1 MELDDSQRY
10 EALRARDPRFDGLFF
25 VGVRSTGIYCRPV
38 CSARTPRRDRC
49 AFFPSSV
56 AAERE
61 GYRACFVCRPE
72 LAPTGAATP
81 VSTLV
86 ANALSAIEDGALD
99 ECRIED
105 LAASLSV
112 TPRTL
117 HRAFAREVFASPHEI
132 AESRRLATAKRLLH
146 DTSLS
151 MIEVGLASGF
161 SSLRRFNSAFATRFG
176 MPPSRLRRSQLR
188 GAAHVQGATFRIR
201 IDARPPFRAL
211 EVVSFLASRAL
222 AGVESFTGSSYARTL
237 RVGTTAGAFSV
248 RALGERSIAA
258 EISANLLPYAAK
270 VARVLRRLFDTDA
283 RPDVIDAHLASDAV
297 LGPLV
302 TKRPGLRVP
311 GAVDTFE
318 MCARAVL
325 GQRVSVASA
334 HTLLARLVARAGEDV
349 QDAPFGLTRLFP
361 TASSVASLGEEG
373 VASLGVPLVRA
384 RALVAV
390 ARAVH
395 EGRIGPSA
403 REAHGALLAIPG
415 IGPFTAGYVA
425 MRAFADPDAF
435 PEGDLVLGRAFGETR
450 SSGPALMR
458 RVESLRPFRAYAAL
472 HVYTAAREGDLR

>member
-1 MELDDSQRY
+1 MELDDGQRY

-49 AFFPSSV
+49 TFFPSSV

-72 LAPTGAATP
+72 LAPTADAT
-81 VSTLV
+81 VSPLV
-86 ANALSAIEDGALD
+86 ASALSAIEEGALD
-99 ECRIED
+99 EGSVED
-105 LAASLSV
+105 LAARLSV
-112 TPRTL
+112 TSRTL

-132 AESRRLATAKRLLH
+132 AQTRRLATAKRLLH

-161 SSLRRFNSAFATRFG
+161 SSLRRFNSSFATRFG
-176 MPPSRLRRSQLR
+176 MPPSRLRRAPVR
-188 GAAHVQGATFRIR
+188 AADAQGATFRMR
-201 IDARPPFRAL
+201 IDARPPFRAHEIVAFL
-211 EVVSFLASRAL
+211 ESRAL
-222 AGVESFTGSSYARTL
+222 SGVEAVTASSYARTL
-237 RVGTTAGAFSV
+237 RIGTMVGAFSA
-248 RALGERSIAA
+248 RPLGERSIEADV
-258 EISANLLPYAAK
+258 SANLLPHAAK
-270 VARVLRRLFDTDA
+270 VARTLRRLFDTDA

-297 LGPLV
+297 LAPLV
-302 TKRPGLRVP
+302 AKRPGLRVP
-311 GAVDTFE
+311 GAVDAFE
-318 MCARAVL
+318 TCARAVL

-334 HTLLARLVARAGEDV
+334 RTLLARLVARAGEDV

-361 TASSVASLGEEG
+361 GASSVAALGEEG
-373 VASLGVPLVRA
+373 VASLGVPRRRA
-384 RALVAV
+384 RALVEV
-390 ARAVH
+390 ARAAH

-403 REAHGALLAIPG
+403 REAHAALLAIAG

-450 SSGPALMR
+450 PLALTR